1 MMVDID
7 DGQVVLSLESNVK
20 RRKKSLISVL
30 NRRLVRS
37 LHEVEVCTEEYEGNN
52 HYNIDNKMMRRSL
65 MMEKINVNNYG
76 GCSNR
81 NYQFKSMR
89 DIKRVYYYNQ
99 NLPHTGYMKF
109 FYTSTNQE
117 KLEEFYQECHKS
129 RKYDTLV

>member
-1 MMVDID
+1 MMVDKD

-37 LHEVEVCTEEYEGNN
+37 LHEVEVCSEEYEGNN
-52 HYNIDNKMMRRSL
+52 GDIGNKMMRRSKT
-65 MMEKINVNNYG
+65 MEKINLNNYG
-76 GCSNR
+76 GCFNR
-81 NYQFKSMR
+81 NYQFKSIR
-89 DIKRVYYYNQ
+89 DIKKVYYYNQ
-99 NLPHTGYMKF
+99 NLPYTGNMKF

>member
-1 MMVDID
+1 MMVDKD
-7 DGQVVLSLESNVK
+7 DGQVVLSLETNVK

-37 LHEVEVCTEEYEGNN
+37 LHEVEVCSEEYEGNN
-52 HYNIDNKMMRRSL
+52 GDIDNKMRRSL
-65 MMEKINVNNYG
+65 TMEKINVNNDG

-81 NYQFKSMR
+81 NYQFKSIR

-99 NLPHTGYMKF
+99 NFPYTGNMKF

-117 KLEEFYQECHKS
+117 KLEEFYQKCHKS

>member
-1 MMVDID
+1 M
-7 DGQVVLSLESNVK
+7 
-20 RRKKSLISVL
+20 ISVL

-52 HYNIDNKMMRRSL
+52 GDVGNQMRRSL
-65 MMEKINVNNYG
+65 TMEKINVNNYG
-76 GCSNR
+76 GWYDRS
-81 NYQFKSMR
+81 YQFKSMR

-99 NLPHTGYMKF
+99 NFPYTGNMKF

-117 KLEEFYQECHKS
+117 KLEEFYLECHKS

>member
-1 MMVDID
+1 MMVDKD
-7 DGQVVLSLESNVK
+7 DGQVVLSLETNVK

-52 HYNIDNKMMRRSL
+52 DYIDNKMRRSL
-65 MMEKINVNNYG
+65 TMEKINVNNDG

-81 NYQFKSMR
+81 KYQFKSIR

-99 NLPHTGYMKF
+99 NFPYTGNMKF

-117 KLEEFYQECHKS
+117 KLEEFYQKCHKS

>member
-1 MMVDID
+1 MMVDKD
-7 DGQVVLSLESNVK
+7 DGQVVLSLETNVR

-52 HYNIDNKMMRRSL
+52 GDIGNQMRRSL
-65 MMEKINVNNYG
+65 TMEEINVNNYG

-81 NYQFKSMR
+81 NYQFKSIR

-99 NLPHTGYMKF
+99 NFPYTGNIKF
-109 FYTSTNQE
+109 FYTSTDQK
-117 KLEEFYQECHKS
+117 KLEEFYQKCHKS

>member
-7 DGQVVLSLESNVK
+7 DGQVVLSLETNVK

-52 HYNIDNKMMRRSL
+52 DYIDNKMRRSL
-65 MMEKINVNNYG
+65 TMEKINVNNDG

-81 NYQFKSMR
+81 NYQFKSIR

-99 NLPHTGYMKF
+99 NFPYTGNMKF
-109 FYTSTNQE
+109 FYTSANQE
-117 KLEEFYQECHKS
+117 KLEEFYQECNKS

>member
-1 MMVDID
+1 MMVDKD
-7 DGQVVLSLESNVK
+7 DGQVVLSLESNVR

-37 LHEVEVCTEEYEGNN
+37 LHEVEVCSEEYEGNN
-52 HYNIDNKMMRRSL
+52 DYIDNKMRRSL
-65 MMEKINVNNYG
+65 TMEKINLNNYG
-76 GCSNR
+76 GCFNR
-81 NYQFKSMR
+81 DYQFKSMR

-99 NLPHTGYMKF
+99 NFPYTGNMKF

-117 KLEEFYQECHKS
+117 KLEEFYQKCHKS